1 MNALVGTAISASL
14 LPPVAN
20 AGMLVAYAVV
30 GPYTVPLLD
39 HAVTDTTNSALATRG
54 GRLELLYMALLSFA
68 LFVMNFAII
77 VATTFVMF
85 ELKHIVPASMK
96 VSFIYRYISRDSCS
110 QFDSLPL
117 TSLTIVKPA
126 GDLFT
131 SAKDARAAVSRVT
144 GAALAAGKDGARRRA
159 ATSPSASGA
168 SGSYERLAAP
178 LVEERRSLGAF
189 SDGGGGDLA
198 SFPAIGGVNGGA
210 AASMVGDIL

>member
-1 MNALVGTAISASL
+1 MTGGGVNALVGTAISASL

-96 VSFIYRYISRDSCS
+96 
-110 QFDSLPL
+110 
-117 TSLTIVKPA
+117 PA

-144 GAALAAGKDGARRRA
+144 GAARAAGKDGARRRA